1 MKHFVKAI
9 AVGFATMTL
18 GAGVVMTT
26 SEVST
31 TSIVYAKAE
40 SASLQ
45 PGNYIVGTDIKAGRY
60 TVTPQNGSGNFSNE
74 PKKSLSGS
82 SLNEI
87 LGTDDPSMYVPSVTA
102 NFSKGDKITVEGIPT
117 VQFTPVTTRNK
128 TNTTVL
134 NTGIWV
140 VGKDIKKGKYE
151 VTPVSGQSGN
161 FSIEPKSTFGDS
173 TNEILGEDTSA
184 SQVPKI
190 NVSLHKGDKI
200 QIQGMSQVNFAKK

>member
-9 AVGFATMTL
+9 AVGFATITL
-18 GAGVVMTT
+18 GATVIITT
-26 SEVST
+26 PEVST
-31 TSIVYAKAE
+31 ANIVYAKAE
-40 SASLQ
+40 PASLQ
-45 PGNYIVGTDIKAGRY
+45 PGNYVVGTDIKSGRY
-60 TVTPQNGSGNFSNE
+60 TVTPQNGSGNFSTE
-74 PKKSLSGS
+74 PKKSLSG

-87 LGTDDPSMYVPSVTA
+87 LGTDDPSYVPSVTA
-102 NFSKGDKITVEGIPT
+102 NFRKGDKVKVEGIPT

-151 VTPVSGQSGN
+151 VTPASGQSGN
-161 FSIEPKSTFGDS
+161 FTIQPKAVLGDT
-173 TNEILGEDTSA
+173 TNEILGDDTSA
-184 SQVPKI
+184 SEVPKV
-190 NVSLHKGDKI
+190 NVKLHKGDTI